1 MSVARIPDASFT
13 PAVSMQEKPPICDVV
28 SAIAIKIF
36 KESLVTLALGSVVAL
51 FITTHVGFALMISA
65 AIVQFAVS
73 AFFHALGAFASYKA
87 LDNDSFQSHYKRIAS
102 FCEWVTGF
110 NFSIFSGLNAQ
121 TVIHES
127 GHALASMM
135 IYKNPRPIIEIHP
148 FVGGITQFYKT
159 GLTQFG
165 QKLGPAASTCFVVAS
180 GPAFTLLISSAILA
194 IGLAIMEN
202 YPEFG
207 KYLISWASIDFL
219 NHASY
224 AYSALNAEQ
233 WNLSHDFVH
242 LSIFGLNPV
251 VATIGIL
258 AIPVLITLGMYA
270 WKTREPP
277 AQQQLA
283 AAPV

>member
-1 MSVARIPDASFT
+1 MSVARVPDARLA
-13 PAVSMQEKPPICDVV
+13 PALPEVEKPPVCDVITSV
-28 SAIAIKIF
+28 AIKIL
-36 KESLVTLALGSVVAL
+36 KESAVTLALGCVVAL
-51 FITTHVGFALMISA
+51 FITTPMGLALMISA
-65 AIVQFAVS
+65 GMVQFAVS
-73 AFFHALGAFASYKA
+73 AFFHSLGAFAAYQA
-87 LDNDSFQSHYKRIAS
+87 LDNDSFQTHYERIS
-102 FCEWVTGF
+102 TLCEWITGS
-110 NFSIFSGLNAQ
+110 NFAIFTGINAQ

-127 GHALASMM
+127 GHAIASLM

-159 GLTQFG
+159 GLTKFG
-165 QKLGPAASTCFVVAS
+165 QQLGAAASTCFVVAS
-180 GPAFTLLISSAILA
+180 GPALTLLISSAILA
-194 IGLAIMEN
+194 IGISIMEN

-224 AYSALNAEQ
+224 AYSALSAEQ

-258 AIPVLITLGMYA
+258 AIPILITLGMS
-270 WKTREPP
+270 WKRNEPP
-277 AQQQLA
+277 AEPAVL
-283 AAPV
+283 V